1 MSLVI
6 FCLVECHGKRHVQA
20 GEGRGSS
27 AKSTRWIAFRTG
39 SYISAR
45 VKDSA
50 VNHFPLQANAVTPGQ
65 GWLPGDGIEG
75 QSPMH
80 HRIKPHTLL
89 PPSGLLVSLWR
100 CGKHTRH
107 SYGDIPLF
115 VPFFDIPVSFDNLF
129 QRIASIYNRF

>member
-6 FCLVECHGKRHVQA
+6 FCLVECHGRRHVKA
-20 GEGRGSS
+20 GEGQGIVSEIDPRGFVQG
-27 AKSTRWIAFRTG
+27 KLDHIDQDDGFDR
-39 SYISAR
+39 
-45 VKDSA
+45 D
-50 VNHFPLQANAVTPGQ
+50 HFPLQANAVTPGQ

-100 CGKHTRH
+100 CGEHTRH
-107 SYGDIPLF
+107 SYGNIPFF
-115 VPFFDIPVSFDNLF
+115 VSFFDIPVSLDNLF
-129 QRIASIYNRF
+129 QRIASIYDRF